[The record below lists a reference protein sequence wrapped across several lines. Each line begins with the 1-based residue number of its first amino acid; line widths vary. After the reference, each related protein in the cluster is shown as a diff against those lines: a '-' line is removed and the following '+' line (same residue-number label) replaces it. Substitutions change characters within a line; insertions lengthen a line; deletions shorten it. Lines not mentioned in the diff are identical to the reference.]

1 MKKYL
6 AAVLAMSVIAAC
18 AGGMKASRAPT
29 TSPAETGGAPPQA
42 GQSMPD
48 MASMSP
54 KQELDARFAQL
65 EKDREEDSVA
75 EPQLAPGPQTIQMST
90 EPDRSPKTDPT
101 CKPAPSETCNT
112 SCTLSGSICKNKD
125 RICELAKDL
134 GDDDSAGKCNKAAKT
149 CKTSADK
156 CCSCML

>member
-29 TSPAETGGAPPQA
+29 TSPAETGAPPQMGSQA
-42 GQSMPD
+42 APD
-48 MASMSP
+48 HASP
-54 KQELDARFAQL
+54 KDELNYLYAQVEQE
-65 EKDREEDSVA
+65 REQDHVA
-75 EPQLAPGPQTIQMST
+75 EPQVASGSEILPFAT
-90 EPDRSPKTDPT
+90 EPDRTPKTDPT
-101 CKPAPSETCNT
+101 CKPAPSDTCNT

-134 GDDDSAGKCNKAAKT
+134 GDDDSIGKCNKAAKT